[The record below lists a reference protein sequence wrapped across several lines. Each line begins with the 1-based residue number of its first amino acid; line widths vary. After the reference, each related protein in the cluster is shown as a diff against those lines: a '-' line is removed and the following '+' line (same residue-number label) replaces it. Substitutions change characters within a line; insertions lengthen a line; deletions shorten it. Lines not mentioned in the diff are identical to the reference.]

1 MERIKIQLPEQ
12 FSFSTII
19 PIRIGDINYGG
30 HVGNDSFLSLIHD
43 ARLHYLQQ
51 YGCNELSFFGS
62 ALIMTDVAIEFKK
75 EISFGDTVQIWVTAA
90 GFDKLGFD
98 LYYRMEIMNPEKN
111 ILAAKAKTGMLCFD
125 YSTKK
130 KMAVPLIALDKLV

>member
-1 MERIKIQLPEQ
+1 
-12 FSFSTII
+12 
-19 PIRIGDINYGG
+19 
-30 HVGNDSFLSLIHD
+30 
-43 ARLHYLQQ
+43 
-51 YGCNELSFFGS
+51 
-62 ALIMTDVAIEFKK
+62 MTDVAIEFKK